1 MNDEFYMQLAL
12 NKAWE
17 FQILTYPNPAVGCVI
32 TDRNGKI
39 LSCEAHKKAGCLHA
53 EPMAVFFA
61 LCALSDEFLARFLDA
76 YGAKFS
82 QNFNGLDELK
92 SAELEPNFTYE
103 FILAHHANLLK
114 DAKAYV
120 TLEPCSHHGRTPPCA
135 ELLKR
140 LNFSEVVIGARD
152 ENEIAS
158 GGAKILKDSGVCVR
172 FDVLKDKALELI
184 APFRA
189 WQDGNFSFLKIALS
203 ANGVANGG
211 VISGEQSRT
220 HVHKLRNAIDLL
232 VIGGN
237 TVRTDRPRLDT
248 RLINGGKSPN
258 VLIFSRRQKFDESIP
273 LFKVPGRDVKIS
285 DSLCIDAKLVMY
297 EGAQYFLNMA
307 AKREIPNLK
316 WLLIYQSPNF
326 KDGENL
332 KIGLNLRP
340 IFRGSFG
347 DDSYMWCEILAD
359 TSKKAKFSVQSSANL
374 CEP

>member
-17 FQILTYPNPAVGCVI
+17 FQILTYPNPTVGCVI

-220 HVHKLRNAIDLL
+220 HVHRLRSVIDLL

-237 TVRTDRPRLDT
+237 TVRKDRPRLDT
-248 RLINGGKSPN
+248 RLINGGKNPD

-273 LFKVPGRDVKIS
+273 LFKVPGREVKIS
-285 DSLCIDAKLVMY
+285 DSLGIDAKLVMY
-297 EGAQYFLNMA
+297 EGAQCFLNMA

-340 IFRGSFG
+340 IFRGSLG
-347 DDSYMWCEILAD
+347 DDIYTWCEILA
-359 TSKKAKFSVQSSANL
+359 
-374 CEP
+374 